1 MLVNTFIFSLKCT
14 DFIGIFFKSFL
25 DHVARWF
32 FFSFFFL
39 GVQNGKFLPPKKS
52 LIWTRKSSH
61 IFDNE
66 FLEVAKQI
74 GFLKSFYFPFWH
86 LPKIGSFLFWMVAS
100 PPTWQNWK
108 NKIPDVGKP
117 AIETN
122 KETNSRQITMLTSG
136 NANKKMP
143 IGRQESGI

>member
-1 MLVNTFIFSLKCT
+1 MLLNPFIFSLKCT

-32 FFSFFFL
+32 FFSFFWGCKMANFCHQKNHWF
-39 GVQNGKFLPPKKS
+39 GGGKV
-52 LIWTRKSSH
+52 SSH

-100 PPTWQNWK
+100 PPTWQNSWCGK
-108 NKIPDVGKP
+108 TSHRNEQRNKFQ
-117 AIETN
+117 TN
-122 KETNSRQITMLTSG
+122 Y
-136 NANKKMP
+136 NAD
-143 IGRQESGI
+143 QW